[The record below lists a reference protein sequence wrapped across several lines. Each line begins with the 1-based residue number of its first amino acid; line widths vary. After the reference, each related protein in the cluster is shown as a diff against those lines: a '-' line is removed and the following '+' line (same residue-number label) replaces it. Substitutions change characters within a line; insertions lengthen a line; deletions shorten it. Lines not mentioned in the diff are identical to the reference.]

1 MLHFVAESID
11 AHTHF
16 HPSSLVAFL
25 SSRAEAPR
33 VATEDGRRWLY
44 FGPGGPAPYQDE
56 MDHLDLRLAQ
66 MDAAGIS
73 FAVLSVAS
81 GRLDAFNAQEATA
94 VAKDVNDELVQTV
107 RARGD
112 RFAALALLP
121 LQAPDKAAA
130 ELERCVSMG
139 LKGALVE
146 SNVAGRPLDDPMF
159 HPVFEAAAHLDVP
172 LFLHPNH
179 PMVSASVEAYD
190 LVPVAGFLI
199 DTTIVTLRL
208 VLSGVYE
215 RHPNLRIFLAHAGSL
230 LAPLIGRVDKFY
242 DVGRLATGSSL
253 KDAPPSDYLRRL
265 YTDTVCGWAPALTMT
280 IGLFG
285 HDHVLSGTDAPY
297 FDAEWNER
305 TLVGAELPKEVEEKV
320 RSKNARTLF
329 RL

>member
-1 MLHFVAESID
+1 MVESID

-25 SSRAEAPR
+25 SSRTEAPR
-33 VATEDGRRWLY
+33 IATEDGRRWLY
-44 FGPGGPAPYQDE
+44 FGPGGRAPYQDE
-56 MDHLDLRLAQ
+56 MDHLDLKLAQ
-66 MDAAGIS
+66 MDAAGITL
-73 FAVLSVAS
+73 AVLSVAS
-81 GRLDAFNAQEATA
+81 GRVDAFAAEEATA
-94 VAKDVNDELVQTV
+94 VAKDVNDELVEV
-107 RARGD
+107 ARQRVD

-121 LQAPDKAAA
+121 LQAPDKAAV
-130 ELERCVSMG
+130 ELERCVGMG

-159 HPVFEAAAHLDVP
+159 YPVFEAAAHLNVP

-179 PMVSASVEAYD
+179 PMVSAAVEAYD

-215 RHPNLRIFLAHAGSL
+215 RHPNLRVFLAHAGSL

-242 DVGRLATGSSL
+242 HVGRLATGSSL
-253 KDAPPSDYLRRL
+253 RDAPPSDYLRRL
-265 YTDTVCGWAPALTMT
+265 YTDTVCGWPPVLTMA
-280 IGLFG
+280 IELFG
-285 HDHVLSGTDAPY
+285 DDHVLSGTDAPY
-297 FDAEWNER
+297 FDAAWNER
-305 TLVGAELPKEVEEKV
+305 TLSGAQLPKEVEKKV
-320 RSKNARTLF
+320 RSDNACTLF